1 MNNISLNKFASMQ
14 ASIGYV
20 KVIPT
25 MQLCWTGISMS
36 THFLSISYA
45 IIDWRC
51 LRISTMCWWI
61 PKYWILC
68 YFKTTFFG
76 KSLLFNF
83 VASITDR
90 VCGISFNSKSAEP
103 TDGLSHKDEF
113 QFKRLLKMIA
123 WFASRPASPWTMG
136 CDKSVF
142 KDSLKPTFKLC
153 VMHNNDN
160 SSTLILGKSLT
171 R

>member
-1 MNNISLNKFASMQ
+1 MLRLFPQCNFVELKFPETLTYCQLLMQSLTEDVWEFQQCVDEYQNIE
-14 ASIGYV
+14 Y
-20 KVIPT
+20 
-25 MQLCWTGISMS
+25 
-36 THFLSISYA
+36 YA
-45 IIDWRC
+45 
-51 LRISTMCWWI
+51 M
-61 PKYWILC
+61 
-68 YFKTTFFG
+68 FKTAYFG

-83 VASITDR
+83 AASISDR
-90 VCGISFNSKSAEP
+90 VSGQSFNSKSAEP